1 MVRVSDAF
9 GGADEKVLDKI
20 VHYTTKALSIVLMAK
35 YDNLKTDCLI
45 QVEELGLFELCVQLE
60 TRRSHAIERDSFLM

>member
-1 MVRVSDAF
+1 M
-9 GGADEKVLDKI
+9 LDKI
-20 VHYTTKALSIVLMAK
+20 VHYTTKDLSIVLMAK

-60 TRRSHAIERDSFLM
+60 THRSRAIERDSFLM